1 MYNLKLKIKGLLWI
15 LVLLLV
21 IQACKKDDEN
31 FVPVEPGDHQRAE
44 VAEVKSMGIFTQE
57 DIQQILDSAGTNFT
71 FLLNH
76 SVEAFSVKY
85 YTIDHESN
93 IILVSGALFVPQNN
107 SAFPL
112 LSIQHG
118 TETKRNR
125 VASVSPQNSTEG
137 IIGLLTASMD
147 YVTLVPDF
155 PGFGA
160 STGMHPYLHAGSI
173 VPSVIDFIKA
183 GQEYCSENGILLK
196 DKLFLTGYSEGG
208 YVSLLTQ
215 KSVEELYQD
224 EIKLTAVAPLSGPY
238 DLTGMFNKIFHG
250 GSYSS
255 PAYVAYFLT
264 AYNRIY
270 GWNSLDRFFQAPYAS
285 MMPGLFDGS
294 KRWGEIMNALPSTM
308 EELMHPE
315 FTAYYPEFIENYND
329 VKSLS
334 LMAAI
339 SENTMLDWKP
349 LTPIHF
355 FHGDCDDIVFC
366 MNATNAMNSFL
377 ENGAKDVY
385 LTFIAG
391 GNHETAGTKSL
402 EGALEWFESFR
413 PNQ

>member
-31 FVPVEPGDHQRAE
+31 FVPVEPVNHQQAE
-44 VAEVKSMGIFTQE
+44 VTEVKSMGIFTPE
-57 DIQQILDSAGTNFT
+57 DIQQLLDSSGTNFP

-76 SVEAFSVKY
+76 SVEAFSIKY

-93 IILVSGALFVPQNN
+93 KILVSGALFVPQNN

-118 TETKRNR
+118 TETKRDR

-155 PGFGA
+155 PGFGT

-183 GQEYCSENGILLK
+183 GQEYCSENDILLK

-208 YVSLLTQ
+208 YVSLLAQ
-215 KSVEELYQD
+215 KVIEESYQD
-224 EIKLTAVAPLSGPY
+224 EFDLTAVAPMSGPY
-238 DLTGMFNKIFHG
+238 DLRGMFDKIFPN
-250 GSYSS
+250 GSYST

-264 AYNRIY
+264 AYNKIY
-270 GWNSLDRFFQAPYAS
+270 GWNSLGNFFKTPYAS
-285 MMPGLFDGS
+285 MMPDLFDGTKS
-294 KRWGEIMNALPSTM
+294 WGEIINTLPATLS
-308 EELMHPE
+308 ELMHPD
-315 FTAYYPEFIENYND
+315 FITNYPWPDIIHND
-329 VKSLS
+329 LKTSGL
-334 LMAAI
+334 I
-339 SENTMLDWKP
+339 SALEENTVLNWKP
-349 LTPIHF
+349 EAPVHF
-355 FHGDCDDIVFC
+355 FHGDCDEVVC
-366 MNATNAMNSFL
+366 CSNATCAMNTL
-377 ENGAKDVY
+377 IANGAKDVQ
-385 LTFIAG
+385 LTIIPG
-391 GNHETAGTKSL
+391 GNHESSGPIAIN
-402 EGALEWFESFR
+402 GALEWFGSFH
-413 PNQ
+413 PHQ